1 MFTMP
6 AKKSLISHFVAL
18 ILGLLGGFLGHDLSG
33 LQAPVEKAA
42 EQLVGA
48 SETPAPAPAPA
59 PAPDAG
65 ASPAPAPEAPAP
77 APEAPA
83 PAPAPAP

>member
-48 SETPAPAPAPA
+48 SEAPAPV
-59 PAPDAG
+59 PDAG
-65 ASPAPAPEAPAP
+65 VSPAPAPEAPAP
-77 APEAPA
+77 APALAPA

>member
-1 MFTMP
+1 MP
-6 AKKSLISHFVAL
+6 AKKSLISHLVAL

-48 SETPAPAPAPA
+48 SEAPAPDAGA
-59 PAPDAG
+59 SPAPDAG
-65 ASPAPAPEAPAP
+65 ASPAPAPAPAP
-77 APEAPA
+77 
-83 PAPAPAP
+83 

>member
-1 MFTMP
+1 MFTIPAP

-48 SETPAPAPAPA
+48 SEAPAPAPV

-65 ASPAPAPEAPAP
+65 VSEAPAP

-83 PAPAPAP
+83 PAPAP